1 MHITRKTYNVK
12 PVSVGIGEVKM
23 VLWMRSI
30 SACTAAISMVANVAL
45 YGTYGFSGTA
55 VSTGDDAEQRVKAHV
70 RSPERGRKGT
80 RYKRAAA
87 LVPKHELVE
96 PVHHVVPTRN
106 EVDDDSC
113 LSARRVRRRLGAVK
127 RLSDKEAKLQHIGQR
142 AEVVGEPS
150 RHRRAGRIA
159 VAIIGGR
166 EHNRLVRVAERHDI
180 QRSVVLVL
188 ELRMRE
194 ARDQRA
200 APTGSPSTVWSG
212 TNGGSIP
219 SGGTVS
225 GIPIGPANHRAA
237 HSC

>member
-1 MHITRKTYNVK
+1 MQTC
-12 PVSVGIGEVKM
+12 GCAG
-23 VLWMRSI
+23 
-30 SACTAAISMVANVAL
+30 AL
-45 YGTYGFSGTA
+45 
-55 VSTGDDAEQRVKAHV
+55 E
-70 RSPERGRKGT
+70 PEH
-80 RYKRAAA
+80 A
-87 LVPKHELVE
+87 LAE

-113 LSARRVRRRLGAVK
+113 LSARRVRRILLGAVK
-127 RLSDKEAKLQHIGQR
+127 RRSDKEVKLQHIGQR

-159 VAIIGGR
+159 VAIGGR

-212 TNGGSIP
+212 TNGGSMP
-219 SGGTVS
+219 SVGTAS
-225 GIPIGPANHRAA
+225 GIPIVPANHRAA
-237 HSC
+237 HSCYKRFCAIKVSFLARFDEIKDRRGG